1 MRNKCFFF
9 SSVLIFICNI
19 TLSQSD
25 TIDSLIQITTTGDDT
40 TKLNAYLDLSQK
52 YLDKDL
58 EQIRVLHR
66 KIDSINKTINNP
78 KYDAKVLHYYG
89 TYYFKTGEYN
99 KALDKF
105 NKAIRLFKKEGLQID
120 AASAYN
126 NIGLIFEK
134 KGEYE
139 KAMEHLLE
147 AAKIWEESNTQTEL
161 ARVYLNIGLIHFR
174 NENYNLSKKY
184 YEKSLE
190 IRKKINDR
198 EGIALVYNNMA
209 ILNFSQENYD
219 QVRSYFQEAYD
230 IYKEEENYR
239 QQAMTLANLGKIY
252 SVLGQRNKALEAYN
266 ECIAVEKKLQDRSG
280 LIGSYEMVAALLK
293 EREKYENA
301 MNYLD
306 SAYNIARR
314 IGATDNIKDIY
325 YQRYEIYKLLN
336 DPQQALRWHEKY
348 FELHDSIFNA
358 TKNKQLSEMQ
368 AKYESAQKERIINSL
383 SQEKQVQELK
393 LKKQQYFI
401 LFTGII
407 TAVVLGFAIILYL
420 QKKKIKSTHQ
430 KLFKQQ
436 KQIKDSIEYASR
448 IQDAILP
455 ELEAI
460 EQKLNLEHFLFFQP
474 KDVVSG
480 DFPFFEKKNGKK
492 IIAAAD
498 CTGHGVPGAFMSIL
512 GYSLLTEIIHNNNEL
527 KADEILNQLRDHII
541 QALKQNNEIGM
552 PKDGMDI
559 SLCIIDEKNKKIEFA
574 GAYQVMLYISNGTMN
589 RIKGDKMPVG
599 IHYKEKKPFS
609 LIELQYK
616 KGDML
621 YLFTDGYPDQF
632 GGKHKKKLR
641 LRNFQDI
648 LHTIHHEGMETQ
660 KKMLQK
666 SLKNWMG
673 SCEQLDDVLVMG
685 IRL

>member
-1 MRNKCFFF
+1 MINRFILFF
-9 SSVLIFICNI
+9 VI
-19 TLSQSD
+19 TLFAYNIAHSQSE
-25 TIDSLIQITTTGDDT
+25 TIDSLKNIVSEGDDT
-40 TKLNAYLDLSQK
+40 TKLKASIDISKEYMDTDIEK
-52 YLDKDL
+52 AKTYHKT
-58 EQIRVLHR
+58 
-66 KIDSINKTINNP
+66 IDSLKEIIDNP
-78 KYDAKVLHYYG
+78 KFDAKVIQHYG
-89 TYYFKTGEYN
+89 NFYFKTGEYN
-99 KALDKF
+99 KAIEKF
-105 NKAIRLFKKEGLQID
+105 QEALSISKKNNSELV

-126 NIGLIFEK
+126 NIGLIYEK
-134 KGEYE
+134 KGNYNT
-139 KAMEHLLE
+139 AMEHLLE

-161 ARVYLNIGLIHFR
+161 ARVYLNMGLIHFR
-174 NENYNLSKKY
+174 NENYNLSKNY

-190 IRKKINDR
+190 IRKEINDR
-198 EGIALVYNNMA
+198 EGIALVYNNMG
-209 ILNFSQENYD
+209 ILNFSLEKYD
-219 QVRSYFQEAYD
+219 QVRNYFQEAYD

-252 SVLGQRNKALEAYN
+252 SVLGQRNKALAAYN
-266 ECIAVEKKLQDRSG
+266 ECIRLEKKLQDRSG
-280 LIGSYEMVAALLK
+280 LMSSYEMVANLLK
-293 EREKYENA
+293 EREKYGRA
-301 MNYLD
+301 MIYLD
-306 SAYNIARR
+306 SAYHIARS
-314 IGATDNIKDIY
+314 IEATDNMKDIY

-336 DPQQALRWHEKY
+336 NHQQALRWHEKY

-368 AKYESAQKERIINSL
+368 AKYETTKKERIINML

-393 LKKQQYFI
+393 LKKQQYLI
-401 LFTGII
+401 LFIGII

-420 QKKKIKSTHQ
+420 QKKKINSTHQ

-448 IQDAILP
+448 IQSAILP
-455 ELEAI
+455 ELETI
-460 EQKLNLEHFLFFQP
+460 EQKLNLEHFLLFQP

-480 DFPFFEKKNGKK
+480 DFPFFEKKDGKK
-492 IIAAAD
+492 IIAVAD

-512 GYSLLTEIIHNNNEL
+512 GYSLLTEIIHNSKEL
-527 KADEILNQLRDHII
+527 KADEILNQLRNHII

-559 SLCIIDEKNKKIEFA
+559 SLCIIDEEKKKIEFA
-574 GAYQVMLYISNGTMN
+574 GAYQVMLYISNGKLN

-599 IHYKEKKPFS
+599 IHYKEKKRFS
-609 LIELQYK
+609 LIEVQYS
-616 KGDML
+616 KGDMI

-648 LHTIHHEGMETQ
+648 LLTVHHENMEIQ
-660 KKMLQK
+660 KKILQK

-673 SCEQLDDVLVMG
+673 SCEQLDDILV
-685 IRL
+685 